1 MVAGGEPQRGK
12 GIGWY
17 LRAQCIIPRRSVV
30 VVIAGEKCVD
40 GSPGS
45 GGRQFGRGWLSPESA
60 AKGKLKWGL
69 DSWVL
74 ERVAD
79 EVRTPGTAS
88 LERIEVEAEAEWGG
102 RSRGRRAPRG
112 SSSG

>member
-1 MVAGGEPQRGK
+1 MVAGGDPQRGK

-17 LRAQCIIPRRSVV
+17 LHAWCIIPRRWVV
-30 VVIAGEKCVD
+30 VVVAGEDCVE
-40 GSPGS
+40 GGPGS
-45 GGRQFGRGWLSPESA
+45 GGRWFGRGWLSPESA

-69 DSWVL
+69 VSWVL

-88 LERIEVEAEAEWGG
+88 PE
-102 RSRGRRAPRG
+102 
-112 SSSG
+112 